1 MTSRVVPSGSRS
13 QSTARLDAAASI
25 WTHLAVTRARSRQM
39 APATPLARY
48 RITVAGAASISNHM
62 AIPSLLPA
70 VAAVVSLWTVNAAGQ
85 ENVQAR

>member
-39 APATPLARY
+39 APATPITRH

-62 AIPSLLPA
+62 AIPSFLLSQLSF
-70 VAAVVSLWTVNAAGQ
+70 SLWTVNAAGQ